1 MTAFLH
7 DAAGASLPVAVG
19 LLALAVAA
27 RGVLWAGIDH
37 GPAQRVAERYLDP
50 LALWCLV
57 AVAVHTVAL
66 GAAGD
71 ADAFSFALPLA
82 LGVGAVLVRPA
93 RDVPEPTERT
103 QRPERV
109 DQPPVTAAPRTT
121 PAPPTP
127 APAPAP
133 DGRLWTDRGD
143 DDRGRRTGLW
153 SRA

>member
-82 LGVGAVLVRPA
+82 LGVGAVLVRPG
-93 RDVPEPTERT
+93 RDTT
-103 QRPERV
+103 QRRERV
-109 DQPPVTAAPRTT
+109 DEPPRAAAPRPT
-121 PAPPTP
+121 PAPPSP
-127 APAPAP
+127 APAPEPA
-133 DGRLWTDRGD
+133 GRLWTDRD
-143 DDRGRRTGLW
+143 DDRERRTGLW